1 MEIYILHTF
10 ITFKKH
16 CIYQHFKPFYFSR
29 LFIAGIVS
37 MSLSESLCYSA
48 NPYISTASHDPVIT
62 YFYLTLYKSPHD
74 WYKIGTGLV
83 QARTNAN
90 NALIQ

>member
-1 MEIYILHTF
+1 
-10 ITFKKH
+10 
-16 CIYQHFKPFYFSR
+16 
-29 LFIAGIVS
+29 

-90 NALIQ
+90 NALIQWNTE